1 MLRKTHRPATILF
14 LHLPKTAGISLRS
27 VFFQGYE
34 DAQIFRIEPNDPVSS
49 IRQLKS
55 LSKRER
61 RHLKLVTGHTLWGA
75 HYFVEA
81 PFLYVTML
89 RDPVERVL
97 SSFSY
102 IRSLPSH
109 FLYEEMH
116 ASEMSLKKFLTWKKS
131 QFEVENQQTKLLAGV
146 FNTKKACTQDVYK
159 QAVEHLEKY
168 CLVGLTEHFA
178 QSLTMF
184 ENILELEHAEVPKSN
199 VTHQRLRRTEIE
211 PDVLEEIHRRNQ
223 YDLALYSKAE
233 KLFTE
238 TLENPTSILSTKKMS
253 SSSRDKNAEN
263 CDFILI

>member
-1 MLRKTHRPATILF
+1 MSKNIINFLMEGKFNEAYSFIEDSISKEKKVDDLLLQHRIIKYWINHLEVIDKIENDYEKGLAYLDEWEEF
-14 LHLPKTAGISLRS
+14 LKYVEKHKMQKVDEINAI
-27 VFFQGYE
+27 
-34 DAQIFRIEPNDPVSS
+34 
-49 IRQLKS
+49 
-55 LSKRER
+55 
-61 RHLKLVTGHTLWGA
+61 
-75 HYFVEA
+75 HYF
-81 PFLYVTML
+81 
-89 RDPVERVL
+89 
-97 SSFSY
+97 
-102 IRSLPSH
+102 IH
-109 FLYEEMH
+109 
-116 ASEMSLKKFLTWKKS
+116 
-131 QFEVENQQTKLLAGV
+131 
-146 FNTKKACTQDVYK
+146 K

>member
-1 MLRKTHRPATILF
+1 MLRKTRHPATILF

-34 DAQIFRIEPNDPVSS
+34 DAQIFSIEPDEPVRS

-55 LSKRER
+55 LSKRAKKR
-61 RHLKLVTGHTLWGA
+61 LKLITGHTLWGA

-81 PFLYVTML
+81 PFWYVTML
-89 RDPVERVL
+89 RDPIERVL

-102 IRSLPSH
+102 IRSLPSD

-116 ASEMSLKKFLTWKKS
+116 ASEMSLKDFLAWKKS

-146 FNTKKACTQDVYK
+146 FNTKKACTKDVYE

-184 ENILELEHAEVPKSN
+184 ENILGLQHAEVPKRN
-199 VTHQRLRRTEIE
+199 VTHQRLRRTEIN
-211 PDVLEEIHRRNQ
+211 PDLLEEIHRRNQ
-223 YDLALYSKAE
+223 YDLALYRKAE

-238 TLENPTSILSTKKMS
+238 TLENPTNILSTKKMS
-253 SSSRDKNAEN
+253 LSSQDRKAAN